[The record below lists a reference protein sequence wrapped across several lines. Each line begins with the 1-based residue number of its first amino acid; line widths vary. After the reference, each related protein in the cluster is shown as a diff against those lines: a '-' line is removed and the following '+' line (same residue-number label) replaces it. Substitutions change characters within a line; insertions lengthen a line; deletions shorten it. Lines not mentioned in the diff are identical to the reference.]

1 MKWKPR
7 MHVTDV
13 YLDPDP
19 QLGIGVQMWSA
30 KRKFRFGFPNASSG

>member
-1 MKWKPR
+1 

-19 QLGIGVQMWSA
+19 QLGIGVQMRNESFA
-30 KRKFRFGFPNASSG
+30 LVSRTQVRDEKE